1 MENEMDARSEKRLI
15 MLMLGA
21 LDAHKCAIEA
31 IIASHPKPDLLRD
44 IWHQSKPE
52 WIDDSERKNVFRS
65 KDFQEGLVQ
74 ALSAFSQSIDTA
86 EEISRP
92 GDQAAPGKP

>member
-1 MENEMDARSEKRLI
+1 MEKSAQERLL

-31 IIASHPKPDLLRD
+31 IIATHPMPDALHGV
-44 IWHQSKPE
+44 WHRSKPE

-65 KDFQEGLVQ
+65 KDFQEGFVQ

-92 GDQAAPGKP
+92 GGPALPPPP

>member
-1 MENEMDARSEKRLI
+1 MDSRAQERLM

-31 IIASHPKPDLLRD
+31 IIATHPRPEMLHGV
-44 IWHQSKPE
+44 WHRSKPE
-52 WIDDSERKNVFRS
+52 WIDASEQKNVFRS
-65 KDFQEGLVQ
+65 SDFQEGFVQ

-86 EEISRP
+86 EEITRP
-92 GDQAAPGKP
+92 DGPTGPSKP

>member
-1 MENEMDARSEKRLI
+1 MTDSRAQERLL

-31 IIASHPKPDLLRD
+31 IIASHPRPDVLRD

-52 WIDDSERKNVFRS
+52 WIDGSEPKNVFRS
-65 KDFQEGLVQ
+65 QDFQEGFVN
-74 ALSAFSQSIDTA
+74 ALGAFSQSIDQA
-86 EEISRP
+86 EAVSRP
-92 GDQAAPGKP
+92 DGPGSPRKP

>member
-1 MENEMDARSEKRLI
+1 MTDSRAQEGLL

-31 IIASHPKPDLLRD
+31 IIASHPRPDVLRG
-44 IWHQSKPE
+44 IWHQTKPE

-65 KDFQEGLVQ
+65 KDFQEGFVN
-74 ALSAFSQSIDTA
+74 ALGAFSQSIDQSEA
-86 EEISRP
+86 ISRP
-92 GDQAAPGKP
+92 GGPEAPSKP

>member
-1 MENEMDARSEKRLI
+1 MENEIDARAQQRLI

-21 LDAHKCAIEA
+21 MDAHKCAIEA
-31 IIASHPKPDLLRD
+31 IIASHPRPDWLRD
-44 IWHQSKPE
+44 TWHQSKPE

-65 KDFQEGLVQ
+65 KDFQEGFVQ

-92 GDQAAPGKP
+92 DGQVGPGKP